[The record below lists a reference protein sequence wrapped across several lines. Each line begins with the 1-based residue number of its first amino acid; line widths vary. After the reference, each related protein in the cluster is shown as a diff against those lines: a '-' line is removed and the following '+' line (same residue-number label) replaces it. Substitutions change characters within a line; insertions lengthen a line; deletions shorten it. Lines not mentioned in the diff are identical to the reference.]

1 MKTVL
6 VVCEGAADAP
16 RPELE
21 GRTPLQVARCA
32 NAERLA
38 REGRSGWMPL
48 PDQPD
53 EQRSEA
59 LLALLCGA
67 TRPEALQLHR
77 GPLEAAAL
85 ELETKG
91 YTHAY
96 RGNFV
101 TLDGTQVR
109 ESCVG
114 RLSLEETQLLAATV
128 QERFDPAVLR
138 LVPCGP
144 AQVVALLRSEHDPIS
159 PGVHPALTDGDLDLY
174 LPQGRKGE
182 WARKV
187 LDESGRVL
195 ARLTV
200 NEVRVDLGENPATH
214 LWLWGGGRFYTPG
227 PRMGA
232 LLTNSRL
239 ARGLARVLQLEG
251 LALRD
256 PWSDDPAVA
265 LANAELVAQA
275 LERHDRLVLYVEA
288 PREASDYGT
297 PAEKVRLLERFDLTL
312 LGPLVKQLEQVAP
325 ARLIL
330 TADNNLGPAGVEPA
344 ARVPVAVWRQGV
356 QLEGALRWDEQACR
370 SGALGRL
377 APEDVHAL
385 LRGDI

>member
-6 VVCEGAADAP
+6 VVCEGAADSP
-16 RPELE
+16 RRELE

-32 NAERLA
+32 HAERLA
-38 REGRSGWMPL
+38 REGRCGWMSL
-48 PDQPD
+48 PDHPD
-53 EQRSEA
+53 EQRPEA
-59 LLALLCGA
+59 MLALLCGA

-77 GPLEAAAL
+77 GPLEAATLQLDLA
-85 ELETKG
+85 G

-101 TLDGTQVR
+101 TLDGQQVR

-114 RLSLEETQLLAATV
+114 RLSPEETQALAAAM
-128 QERFDPAVLR
+128 QDRFDPAVAR
-138 LVPCGP
+138 FVPCGS
-144 AQVVALLRSEHDPIS
+144 ARVVVLVRSEQEAVS
-159 PGVHPALTDGDLDLY
+159 AGLHPALADGGLDLY

-195 ARLTV
+195 ARLTL

-227 PRMGA
+227 PRVGA
-232 LLTNSRL
+232 VLTNSRMAL
-239 ARGLARVLQLEG
+239 GLARTLQME
-251 LALRD
+251 AIELRD
-256 PWSDDPAVA
+256 PWSEDPALSA
-265 LANAELVAQA
+265 ANAETFAGA
-275 LERHDRLVLYVEA
+275 LERHDRVLVYVAA
-288 PREASDYGT
+288 PREPADFGT

-312 LGPLVKQLEQVAP
+312 LGPLIRALEARAP

-330 TADNNLGPAGVEPA
+330 TADNNLGPAGVEPP
-344 ARVPVAVWRQGV
+344 ARIPVASWRHGV
-356 QLEGALRWDEQACR
+356 QLEGAPRWDEQACR
-370 SGALGRL
+370 NGALGRL